1 MLARWQHDP
10 LQFLQRRSQELKQQL
25 DDLLSESRLKGA
37 LEASKRR
44 DVYQR
49 CIQLKQAI
57 DENKN
62 DFQKL
67 SKTYILSQADE
78 PDPVGSRVP
87 PGLPRRALP
96 LLHSALLPP
105 FRWAE
110 EETEAAQWKVI
121 ADLLKQDQEN
131 EGALQAL
138 LSPAGLH
145 EPFGISEQT
154 YDFLGE
160 IRKNAA

>member
-10 LQFLQRRSQELKQQL
+10 LRFLQRRSQERKQQL

-62 DFQKL
+62 ALQKL
-67 SKTYILSQADE
+67 RATE
-78 PDPVGSRVP
+78 GRVP

-96 LLHSALLPP
+96 LLHSALLPA
-105 FRWAE
+105 FWWAE

-121 ADLLKQDQEN
+121 ADLLKQNQEN